1 MVQMNHIFC
10 IHSSFVGHLGCSQL
24 LNITSKGDM
33 NIVDHVSLCHG
44 GAPFGYM
51 LKSGIDGSSSRSIFN
66 FLRKLLIDSQSGCT
80 SLQSHQQWRSV
91 PLSPHPKQHVLWPEF
106 FILAILIG
114 VKWNLR
120 VILIRSS
127 LITKDFEHLF
137 KYFWSTWDYS
147 VKNSKVEEAEQGNSI
162 GKPAVSTNLDHW
174 DLSDTE
180 PPTRQ
185 HTLNDMRSQHMY
197 SRGLPAL
204 ASVRE
209 DTPKPL
215 DTWGPRESGGL
226 LGYSWQGG
234 DILFYRRRRNV
245 MRNNQRLDPEWYK
258 TGL

>member
-1 MVQMNHIFC
+1 MVNW
-10 IHSSFVGHLGCSQL
+10 L
-24 LNITSKGDM
+24 LTM
-33 NIVDHVSLCHG
+33 
-44 GAPFGYM
+44 
-51 LKSGIDGSSSRSIFN
+51 
-66 FLRKLLIDSQSGCT
+66 
-80 SLQSHQQWRSV
+80 
-91 PLSPHPKQHVLWPEF
+91 
-106 FILAILIG
+106 
-114 VKWNLR
+114 
-120 VILIRSS
+120 S
-127 LITKDFEHLF
+127 LITPPLHSTLRSTFFLYQWVKQYIIKHMKLGVKSNEVKREEFEQRHWAFDFIKTIHF
-137 KYFWSTWDYS
+137 HSFWGHFGWIR
-147 VKNSKVEEAEQGNSI
+147 KRLEETEEEGNPI
-162 GKPAVSTNLDHW
+162 GRPAVSTNLDPW

-185 HTLNDMRSQHMY
+185 HTLADMRSQHMY